1 METAAGLA
9 LQDDARD
16 NSAYGPVTAGGYHR
30 RALLGSQRGSVARQ
44 LSRLSRR
51 GLRKLDTQLGTLAGV
66 GGLGALQSRFSDGKV
81 DVSKSRAMMEA
92 QQQAAA
98 EMGDRVASAHATAVT
113 AG

>member
-1 METAAGLA
+1 MTPGITPRT
-9 LQDDARD
+9 DR
-16 NSAYGPVTAGGYHR
+16 SPRGGGYHR

-98 EMGDRVASAHATAVT
+98 EMGDRVVGAHAATVT